1 MKILYRVKLF
11 HFLSNRKVDLFDH
24 LIHVWEVVKH
34 YNSCRIL
41 FCINCS
47 ALRPPKHGLNDR
59 IGRLFDQQK
68 SKSVYSKGVFFLI
81 FGQIWDLNIWKYAVF
96 YGQFHCGNG
105 EFISPSKWW
114 VISIFQKNW
123 KIDFSK
129 IGFLKFVLK
138 NRCFK
143 FDFKKLVFKH
153 RFFLIRS

>member
-81 FGQIWDLNIWKYAVF
+81 FGKIWDLNIWKYAVF
-96 YGQFHCGNG
+96 YGQFHGANG

-114 VISIFQKNW
+114 VISISH
-123 KIDFSK
+123 FSFF
-129 IGFLKFVLK
+129 I
-138 NRCFK
+138 
-143 FDFKKLVFKH
+143 KKSQN
-153 RFFLIRS
+153 LISWF